1 MQSRTAAAAALSGAA
16 DSQSAAVARVADSQR
31 AAVAGAGDSQPA
43 DAGGA
48 AGGPPP
54 DAAAG
59 DPGLTREWRAP
70 FVLDLPRTVGVH
82 ARGRGDPAFRVT
94 PDGCIWRTS
103 LTPEG
108 PGTLRVAP
116 ARPASPEAAPGA
128 VAPGA
133 GPPEGTFRVRPP
145 GATSGPRPPGAT
157 SGGRPP
163 PEAASGAGPQAAVTV
178 IRAAAWGPGAAWLL
192 RELPGLLGADD
203 DRAGFEPAHPVLRE
217 LSVRHPGV
225 RVGRSGRVL
234 EALVPA
240 VLEQKVVGVEARRA
254 WRYLLLKFGDPAP
267 GPAPAGMRVPPPPRV
282 WRRIPSWEWHRAGVE
297 GVRARTIIG
306 AAEVAGRLEE
316 IVTMPSGAADLRLR
330 SLPGIGVW
338 TSAEVRQR
346 ACGDADAV
354 SVGDYH
360 LPSAVGWALA
370 GRVVD
375 DAGMLELLAP
385 YAGHRH
391 RAARLVELG
400 GIRPPRRGP
409 RMSVRDYRA
418 F

>member
-1 MQSRTAAAAALSGAA
+1 MQSGTAAAAALSGAA
-16 DSQSAAVARVADSQR
+16 DSQPSAVARAAANQPAAVAG
-31 AAVAGAGDSQPA
+31 AGAGDSQPA

-128 VAPGA
+128 
-133 GPPEGTFRVRPP
+133 RPAE
-145 GATSGPRPPGAT
+145 ATSGARPPEAT
-157 SGGRPP
+157 SGGG
-163 PEAASGAGPQAAVTV
+163 PEAVTV

-267 GPAPAGMRVPPPPRV
+267 GPAPAGMRVPPPPRI

-338 TSAEVRQR
+338 TSAEIRQR

>member
-1 MQSRTAAAAALSGAA
+1 VSGVPELTAP
-16 DSQSAAVARVADSQR
+16 
-31 AAVAGAGDSQPA
+31 AVAGGEDGRPAATAGSPA
-43 DAGGA
+43 VAGGS
-48 AGGPPP
+48 GST
-54 DAAAG
+54 
-59 DPGLTREWRAP
+59 LEWRAP
-70 FVLDLPRTVGVH
+70 FVLDLPRTLGVH
-82 ARGRGDPAFRVT
+82 ARGRGDPAYQVT
-94 PDGCIWRTS
+94 PDGYIWRTA

-116 ARPASPEAAPGA
+116 ARPARPGA
-128 VAPGA
+128 
-133 GPPEGTFRVRPP
+133 
-145 GATSGPRPPGAT
+145 SQ
-157 SGGRPP
+157 
-163 PEAASGAGPQAAVTV
+163 EAASEAATAPGSGAAARAVTV
-178 IRAAAWGPGAAWLL
+178 VRAAAWGPGAAWLL
-192 RELPGLLGADD
+192 RELPGMLGADD
-203 DRAGFEPAHPVLRE
+203 DRAGFAPAHPLLRE
-217 LSVRHPGV
+217 LSGRHPGV

-240 VLEQKVVGVEARRA
+240 VLEQKVVGAEARRA
-254 WRYLLLKFGDPAP
+254 WRYLLLKFGGPAP
-267 GPAPAGMRVPPPPRV
+267 GPAPAGMRVSPPARI
-282 WRRIPSWEWHRAGVE
+282 WCRIPSWEWHRAGVE

-316 IVTMPSGAADLRLR
+316 IVTMPPADADRRLR

-370 GRVVD
+370 GRRVD

-391 RAARLVELG
+391 RAARLVELA
-400 GIRPPRRGP
+400 GIRPPRHGP
-409 RMSVRDYRA
+409 RMSIRDYRS

>member
-1 MQSRTAAAAALSGAA
+1 MES
-16 DSQSAAVARVADSQR
+16 
-31 AAVAGAGDSQPA
+31 
-43 DAGGA
+43 
-48 AGGPPP
+48 P
-54 DAAAG
+54 D
-59 DPGLTREWRAP
+59 LTPDLTPDFTLEWRAP
-70 FVLDLPRTVGVH
+70 FVLDLSRTLGVH
-82 ARGRGDPAFRVT
+82 QRGRGDPAFRVT
-94 PDGCIWRTS
+94 PDGFLWRTS
-103 LTPEG
+103 LTPDG

-116 ARPASPEAAPGA
+116 ARPAPASGTVAGSTSGTVAGSTSGAVPGRTSGTVRGGTSGTVAGSSSGTVRGSTAGA
-128 VAPGA
+128 VAENDTSGAAA
-133 GPPEGTFRVRPP
+133 GP
-145 GATSGPRPPGAT
+145 
-157 SGGRPP
+157 
-163 PEAASGAGPQAAVTV
+163 VTLV
-178 IRAAAWGPGAAWLL
+178 HAAAWGPGGAWLL
-192 RELPGLLGADD
+192 RELPGMLGADD
-203 DRAGFEPAHPVLRE
+203 DRAGFDPAHPVLRE

-254 WRYLLLKFGDPAP
+254 WRYLLLKFGAPAP
-267 GPAPAGMRVPPPPRV
+267 GPAPAGMRVCPPPQIWP
-282 WRRIPSWEWHRAGVE
+282 RIPSWEWHRAGVE

-316 IVTMPSGAADLRLR
+316 IVTMPSGEGDRRLR

-391 RAARLVELG
+391 RAARLVELA

>member
-1 MQSRTAAAAALSGAA
+1 MESPSI
-16 DSQSAAVARVADSQR
+16 
-31 AAVAGAGDSQPA
+31 
-43 DAGGA
+43 
-48 AGGPPP
+48 
-54 DAAAG
+54 
-59 DPGLTREWRAP
+59 TREWRPP
-70 FVLDLPRTVGVH
+70 FLLDLPRTVGVH

-108 PGTLRVAP
+108 PGTLRVTP
-116 ARPASPEAAPGA
+116 ARPGPAEASSGAQSPGVTSRAGSPGITSGA
-128 VAPGA
+128 VPA
-133 GPPEGTFRVRPP
+133 EV
-145 GATSGPRPPGAT
+145 
-157 SGGRPP
+157 
-163 PEAASGAGPQAAVTV
+163 ASGAVPGPVTV
-178 IRAAAWGPGAAWLL
+178 VRAAAWGPGAAWLL
-192 RELPGLLGADD
+192 QELPGMLGADD
-203 DRAGFEPAHPVLRE
+203 DRAGFDPAHPVLRE
-217 LSVRHPGV
+217 LSVRYQGV

-254 WRYLLLKFGDPAP
+254 WRYLLLKFGGPAP
-267 GPAPAGMRVPPPPRV
+267 GPAPAGMRVCPPPRI
-282 WRRIPSWEWHRAGVE
+282 WCRIPSWEWHRAGVE

-316 IVTMPSGAADLRLR
+316 IVTMTSGAADRRLR

-400 GIRPPRRGP
+400 GIHPPRRGP
-409 RMSVRDYRA
+409 RMSVRDYRS

>member
-1 MQSRTAAAAALSGAA
+1 M
-16 DSQSAAVARVADSQR
+16 
-31 AAVAGAGDSQPA
+31 
-43 DAGGA
+43 AGGA
-48 AGGPPP
+48 GNQPQAG
-54 DAAAG
+54 
-59 DPGLTREWRAP
+59 PGATREWRAP
-70 FVLDLPRTVGVH
+70 FPLDLPRTLGVH

-94 PDGCIWRTS
+94 PDGCTWRTS

-116 ARPASPEAAPGA
+116 ARPGPVPPARPEPDPRAAT
-128 VAPGA
+128 
-133 GPPEGTFRVRPP
+133 GP
-145 GATSGPRPPGAT
+145 
-157 SGGRPP
+157 
-163 PEAASGAGPQAAVTV
+163 VTV

-203 DRAGFEPAHPVLRE
+203 DRAGFQPAHPVLRE
-217 LSVRHPGV
+217 LSARHPGV

-240 VLEQKVVGVEARRA
+240 VLEQKVVGAEARRA

-282 WRRIPSWEWHRAGVE
+282 WRRIPSWEWHRAGAE

-316 IVTMPSGAADLRLR
+316 IVTMPSAEADRRLR

-391 RAARLVELG
+391 RAARLIELG
-400 GIRPPRRGP
+400 GTGPPRRGP
-409 RMSVRDYRA
+409 RMAVRDYRL

>member
-1 MQSRTAAAAALSGAA
+1 M
-16 DSQSAAVARVADSQR
+16 
-31 AAVAGAGDSQPA
+31 GAGNQP
-43 DAGGA
+43 
-48 AGGPPP
+48 P
-54 DAAAG
+54 AAAG
-59 DPGLTREWRAP
+59 DPDGRLEWCAP
-70 FVLDLPRTVGVH
+70 FVLDLPRTLGVH
-82 ARGRGDPAFRVT
+82 ARGRGDPAYRVT
-94 PDGCIWRTS
+94 HDGFIWRTS

-116 ARPASPEAAPGA
+116 ARPAPVVAAT
-128 VAPGA
+128 
-133 GPPEGTFRVRPP
+133 GTEPP
-145 GATSGPRPPGAT
+145 GATLGSGPPA
-157 SGGRPP
+157 
-163 PEAASGAGPQAAVTV
+163 GAGGAAPGPLTV
-178 IRAAAWGPGAAWLL
+178 VRAAAWGPGASWLL
-192 RELPGLLGADD
+192 RELPGMLGADD
-203 DRAGFEPAHPVLRE
+203 DRAGFDPAHPVLRE
-217 LSVRHPGV
+217 LSARHPGV

-240 VLEQKVVGVEARRA
+240 VLEQKVVGAEARRA
-254 WRYLLLKFGDPAP
+254 WRYLLLKFGGPAP
-267 GPAPAGMRVPPPPRV
+267 GPAPGGMRVCPPPRT
-282 WRRIPSWEWHRAGVE
+282 WCRIPSWEWHRAGVE

-316 IVTMPSGAADLRLR
+316 IVAMPPAAADRRLR

-360 LPSAVGWALA
+360 LPSIVGWALA
-370 GRVVD
+370 GEKVD

-391 RAARLVELG
+391 RAARLLELARLG
-400 GIRPPRRGP
+400 PPRRGP
-409 RMSVRDYRA
+409 RMSTRDYRS

>member
-1 MQSRTAAAAALSGAA
+1 MESWTAAAAAVDGGRGISRRPWP
-16 DSQSAAVARVADSQR
+16 VAREASRQ
-31 AAVAGAGDSQPA
+31 AVAGD
-43 DAGGA
+43 
-48 AGGPPP
+48 P
-54 DAAAG
+54 DG
-59 DPGLTREWRAP
+59 TLEWRAP
-70 FVLDLPRTVGVH
+70 FVLDLPRTLGVH
-82 ARGRGDPAFRVT
+82 ARGRGDPAYRVT
-94 PDGCIWRTS
+94 PDGFIWRTS

-116 ARPASPEAAPGA
+116 ARPAAATGTEP
-128 VAPGA
+128 A
-133 GPPEGTFRVRPP
+133 GRT
-145 GATSGPRPPGAT
+145 
-157 SGGRPP
+157 
-163 PEAASGAGPQAAVTV
+163 SGAGPAGASFGAGPAAVPSVAGPAGVTSGAGPGPVTV
-178 IRAAAWGPGAAWLL
+178 VRATAWGPGAAWLL
-192 RELPGLLGADD
+192 RELPGMLGADD
-203 DRAGFEPAHPVLRE
+203 DRAAFRPAHPVLAE
-217 LSVRHPGV
+217 LSARHPGV
-225 RVGRSGRVL
+225 RVGRSARVL

-254 WRYLLLKFGDPAP
+254 WRYLLLNFGDPAP
-267 GPAPAGMRVPPPPRV
+267 GPAPAGMRVCPPARV

-306 AAEVAGRLEE
+306 AAEVAARLEE
-316 IVTMPSGAADLRLR
+316 IVAMPPDAADRRLR

-375 DAGMLELLAP
+375 DAGMLDLLAP